1 MGTLFS
7 QQERNFRSVSNESLD
22 GFLSHAAKL
31 AKKHSV
37 TVSDVIAAA
46 TLLQLER
53 KNDLY
58 VANGDIHDEHMAGI
72 GEILQSIATA
82 LERNEG

>member
-7 QQERNFRSVSNESLD
+7 QQERNYRSVSNESVD
-22 GFLSHAAKL
+22 GFLKDAAKL
-31 AKKHSV
+31 AKKHNV
-37 TVSDVIAAA
+37 TVADVIATA

-58 VANGDIHDEHMAGI
+58 VANGDIHDEQMAGV
-72 GEILQSIATA
+72 GEILQRIATA
-82 LERNEG
+82 LERDQ